1 MRLLLDTHALAWW
14 YLDDPRLP
22 ERVRLLVGD
31 PDNTVFASAISAYE
45 AGYKHR
51 IGKWPD
57 VGPLLAAFDE
67 FVVSQRLALLPIT
80 GKHAARAA
88 SYEVDHGDPFDRVLA
103 AQAEL
108 EDLTLATSDGGFR
121 KFGIRTV
128 WRG

>member
-14 YLDDPRLP
+14 YLDDPHLTQ
-22 ERVRLLVGD
+22 RVRLLIED

-67 FVVSQRLALLPIT
+67 FVESQRLALLPIT
-80 GKHAARAA
+80 GKHAVRAA
-88 SYEVDHGDPFDRVLA
+88 SYEVDHGDPFDRILA
-103 AQAEL
+103 AQAEI
-108 EDLTLATSDGGFR
+108 EDLTLATQDRWFS
-121 KFGIRTV
+121 KFGTKTV
-128 WRG
+128 W